1 MGAEV
6 VMTQSAPLIWPWLVQ
21 TFGTNGAIAVL
32 ILAVLFG
39 LSWIITPVLV
49 WRIYR
54 KSAVIE
60 TMLEELGAAQSRQ
73 HQVERIQQDRERKRP
88 RRRRRR

>member
-1 MGAEV
+1 
-6 VMTQSAPLIWPWLVQ
+6 MTQSAPLIWPWLVQ

-88 RRRRRR
+88 PRRRRRR

>member
-1 MGAEV
+1 
-6 VMTQSAPLIWPWLVQ
+6 
-21 TFGTNGAIAVL
+21 
-32 ILAVLFG
+32 
-39 LSWIITPVLV
+39 LV

>member
-1 MGAEV
+1 
-6 VMTQSAPLIWPWLVQ
+6 MTQSAPLIWPWLVQ

-60 TMLEELGAAQSRQ
+60 TILEELGAAQSRQ

-88 RRRRRR
+88 PRRRRRR

>member
-1 MGAEV
+1 
-6 VMTQSAPLIWPWLVQ
+6 MTQNAPLIWAWLVQ
-21 TFGTNGAIAVL
+21 TFGSNGAIAVS
-32 ILAVLFG
+32 ILAALFG
-39 LSWIITPVLV
+39 LSWIITPIYV

-54 KSAVIE
+54 LSAAIE
-60 TMLEELGAAQSRQ
+60 NLLMELSATQSRQ

>member
-1 MGAEV
+1 
-6 VMTQSAPLIWPWLVQ
+6 MTQSAPLIWPWLEQ

-39 LSWIITPVLV
+39 LSWIITPVFV

-73 HQVERIQQDRERKRP
+73 NQVERIQQDRERKRP
-88 RRRRRR
+88 PRRRRRR

>member
-1 MGAEV
+1 
-6 VMTQSAPLIWPWLVQ
+6 MTQSAPLIWPWLVQ
-21 TFGTNGAIAVL
+21 TFGTNGALAVL

-88 RRRRRR
+88 PRRRRRR

>member
-1 MGAEV
+1 
-6 VMTQSAPLIWPWLVQ
+6 MTQSAPLIWPWLVQ

-88 RRRRRR
+88 PRRLRRR

>member
-1 MGAEV
+1 
-6 VMTQSAPLIWPWLVQ
+6 MTQSAPLIWPWLVQ
-21 TFGTNGAIAVL
+21 TFGNNGATAVL
-32 ILAVLFG
+32 ILAALFG
-39 LSWIITPVLV
+39 LSWLLTPIYV

-54 KSAVIE
+54 KSAAIE
-60 TMLEELGAAQSRQ
+60 EVLEELSASQNRQ

>member
-1 MGAEV
+1 
-6 VMTQSAPLIWPWLVQ
+6 MTQNAPLIWPWLVQ

-60 TMLEELGAAQSRQ
+60 TVLEDLGAAQSRQ

>member
-1 MGAEV
+1 
-6 VMTQSAPLIWPWLVQ
+6 MTQSAPLIWPWLVQ
-21 TFGTNGAIAVL
+21 TFGTNGAIAVS

-54 KSAVIE
+54 KSAIIE
-60 TMLEELGAAQSRQ
+60 TMLEDLSAAQSRQ

>member
-1 MGAEV
+1 
-6 VMTQSAPLIWPWLVQ
+6 MTQSAPLIWPWLVQ

-54 KSAVIE
+54 KSAAIE

-88 RRRRRR
+88 PRRRRRR

>member
-1 MGAEV
+1 
-6 VMTQSAPLIWPWLVQ
+6 MTQSAPFLWPWLVQ

-32 ILAVLFG
+32 ILAALFG
-39 LSWIITPVLV
+39 LSWIITPIYV
-49 WRIYR
+49 WRLYR

-60 TMLEELGAAQSRQ
+60 NLLEEMSAAQSRQ

>member
-1 MGAEV
+1 
-6 VMTQSAPLIWPWLVQ
+6 MTQSAPLIWPWLVQ
-21 TFGTNGAIAVL
+21 TFGTNGAIAVS
-32 ILAVLFG
+32 ILVALFG

-54 KSAVIE
+54 KSAIIE
-60 TMLEELGAAQSRQ
+60 TMLEELSAAQNRQ

>member
-1 MGAEV
+1 
-6 VMTQSAPLIWPWLVQ
+6 MTQNAPLIWPWLVQ

-54 KSAVIE
+54 KSTVIE
-60 TMLEELGAAQSRQ
+60 TVLEELGAAQSRQ